1 MEKKTMKVLI
11 SGTSRGIG
19 LTVAKRFLQLGH
31 EVYGLDLLPQS
42 IFDDKYHHFICDVS
56 DKEDLPEIDGV
67 EILFVNAGK
76 QNSEDDIT
84 NNLKGAINTVEK
96 YGLTDSIKSILFNA
110 SASARSGFEFPEYVA
125 SKAGIVGYM
134 KHIASLLAESQVTVN
149 SISLGGVYT
158 ESNESV
164 YNDSDLWEEVMDATP
179 MKKWMSEDEVADWV
193 IFLTLTNKSMSGQ
206 DLLIDN
212 GEYNL
217 NNTFVWPK
225 KN

>member
-1 MEKKTMKVLI
+1 MKVLI

-84 NNLKGAINTVEK
+84 NNMV
-96 YGLTDSIKSILFNA
+96 
-110 SASARSGFEFPEYVA
+110 
-125 SKAGIVGYM
+125 
-134 KHIASLLAESQVTVN
+134 
-149 SISLGGVYT
+149 
-158 ESNESV
+158 
-164 YNDSDLWEEVMDATP
+164 
-179 MKKWMSEDEVADWV
+179 
-193 IFLTLTNKSMSGQ
+193 
-206 DLLIDN
+206 
-212 GEYNL
+212 
-217 NNTFVWPK
+217 
-225 KN
+225 